1 MFIFRANYF
10 LKDVFS
16 WKIEKKIFEKGLL
29 FFQTLKN
36 VPFYFFY
43 DSFEFFSNVWKPE
56 KNNNN
61 HLTKMY

>member
-36 VPFYFFY
+36 VPSYFFY

-56 KNNNN
+56 KIQQQPFN
-61 HLTKMY
+61 

>member
-1 MFIFRANYF
+1 MF
-10 LKDVFS
+10 FS

-36 VPFYFFY
+36 VPSYFFY